1 MVLKCTE
8 PGRVTADQLFAV
20 ATGEQAEPARSHVEQ
35 CSVCAADVAS
45 YEREDRALRTRLLR
59 NSCPS
64 SLALGELVLGMLET
78 TEALAIR
85 AHLVDCR
92 FCTEE
97 MRHLGAD
104 LAGDPMADPV
114 PEPGPLR
121 RFLARLLPTPAL
133 GLAPAGLRGG
143 TPAEGHSY
151 QAEGITVSLSVQAE
165 GQGVARSWTLLG
177 LVDVDGSPPDATCDV
192 RVIANGV
199 VMTSVAVDEYGSF
212 LAPGL
217 AAGIYDLELRCVD
230 KVLAIE
236 GVGVGG
242 DE

>member
-1 MVLKCTE
+1 MDQKCTE
-8 PGRVTADQLFAV
+8 PGHVTADQLFAV
-20 ATGEQAEPARSHVEQ
+20 ATGEQAETARSHVEQ
-35 CSVCAADVAS
+35 CAVCAAIVGS

-59 NSCPS
+59 TTCPS

-78 TEALAIR
+78 SEALTIR

-97 MRHLGAD
+97 MRRLGAD
-104 LAGDPMADPV
+104 LAGDPRADLL

-121 RFLARLLPTPAL
+121 RFLARLVPTPAL
-133 GLAPAGLRGG
+133 GLAPAGLRGA

-165 GQGVARSWTLLG
+165 GHGVARSWTLLG
-177 LVDVDGSPPDATCDV
+177 LVDMDGSPPDAKCDA
-192 RVIANGV
+192 RVIANSSLV
-199 VMTSVAVDEYGSF
+199 ASVAVDEYGSF
-212 LAPGL
+212 LVPGL
-217 AAGIYDLELRCVD
+217 AAGNYDLELRCVD

-236 GVGVGG
+236 SVSVGD